1 MNERKNNIHDT
12 LLKLCF
18 SGMFAALICVATML
32 IQIPVPLCGYLNFGD
47 CFILIAAWTVGP
59 YYGFAAGA
67 IGSAL
72 ADILSGYSAYV
83 PGTFVIKGLIALTAA
98 LIFHALARKNDKL
111 RIPGLFLGAFA
122 GEAVM
127 VAGYYLYDAAIMGYG
142 FAATL
147 LEAVP
152 QNLIQGACGIV
163 FGLILMPLILKTGVK
178 KIFPVYSAR

>member
-1 MNERKNNIHDT
+1 MQTKNSNEHLMKI
-12 LLKLCF
+12 CF
-18 SGMFAALICVATML
+18 SGMFAALICVAT
-32 IQIPVPLCGYLNFGD
+32 IIIRIPAPVGDGFLNLGD

-72 ADILSGYSAYV
+72 ADVLSGAPEYA

-98 LIFHALARKNDKL
+98 LIFHALSKRSDKL
-111 RIPGLFLGAFA
+111 RVPGLIAGAVA

-127 VAGYYLYDAAIMGYG
+127 VAGYYLYDAVILGFG

-147 LEAVP
+147 LNMP
-152 QNLIQGACGIV
+152 LNLIQAALGAVLGV
-163 FGLILMPLILKTGVK
+163 ALMPVILKTGLQK
-178 KIFPVYSAR
+178 RFPVYSAR